1 MDKMMKNDNCIVGD
15 SDYLVTKLK
24 ESLDK
29 AVSIDLL
36 VAFLMESGVRLIE
49 EDLRKAVEKGIPVR
63 ILTGNYLNITEPSA
77 LYLLKDVLGEKVD
90 LRFYNVTNKSF
101 HPKAYFFEY
110 LDGADIFLGSSNLSR
125 SALTSGIEWNYRI
138 SRRTDKDDYE
148 FFRSAFEDLFLNHS
162 ILVDDNELERYSKSW
177 KKPKVNMTVEEIPAE
192 DNTNVTE
199 LVHPRGAQ
207 VEALYELKKCR
218 EEGLDK
224 GMVVAATGIGKTYLA
239 AFDSMDYEKVLFIAH
254 REEILSQ
261 AMRSFRNVRPGS
273 CISLFSGNTK
283 DADGEIVLATV
294 QTLGKEQ
301 YLNDEYFRRDAF
313 DYIVID
319 EFHHVA
325 VGNYRNIIDY
335 FEPKFLLGITATPER
350 LDNKDIFA
358 ICDYNVAYE
367 VRLKPAIDKG
377 WLVPFRYYGIY
388 DETDYSKISLRNGTY
403 DEAELEKALMI
414 NRRADLVLNH
424 YRKYRTA
431 RSLGFCSSIRHAVFM
446 AGHFKKNGVKACT
459 VNSGAQG
466 ENSIDRKQALS
477 KLAKGE
483 LQAVFSVD
491 IFNEGV
497 DIPNIDLVMFLRP
510 TESPTVFMQQLGRGL
525 RKAKD
530 KKYLNVL
537 DFIGNYKKADLI
549 PVLLA
554 GSSKELRKTG
564 RPGYMPKEEEYP
576 DDCIIDFD
584 FRLIDI
590 FRKQAEAQMKI
601 KDMIAAE
608 YLRVKEF
615 LGYRPS
621 RLELFTYIEVDI
633 YEGMRRQP
641 KFNVLRN
648 YLKFLVEMKE
658 LNSGEENLIGT
669 AAEQFINM
677 IEITSMAKTHKMPI
691 FLAFYNDGDLKM
703 KINDDDIYTSFTN
716 FYKRGSNSIDL
727 LDQKSTEGFK
737 SWGKDEWVR
746 LAKKS
751 PVNFL
756 AKTHGDF
763 FTIEN
768 NEFRI
773 NDELESF
780 KSNEAFLQNLNDV
793 IQLRTR
799 EYYKNRYE
807 NKQNT
812 TDVKGDQNG

>member
-1 MDKMMKNDNCIVGD
+1 MKNENCIVGD
-15 SDYLVTKLK
+15 SDHLVTKLK
-24 ESLDK
+24 EALDK
-29 AVSIDLL
+29 AVRIDLL

-77 LYLLKDVLGEKVD
+77 LYLLKDALGDKVD

-110 LDGADIFLGSSNLSR
+110 EEGGDIFLGSSNLSR
-125 SALTSGIEWNYRI
+125 SALTSGIEWNYRV
-138 SRRTDKDDYE
+138 SQKTDKDDYE

-177 KKPKVNMTVEEIPAE
+177 KKPKVHMYIEDKPAENNGEVEEFIR
-192 DNTNVTE
+192 
-199 LVHPRGAQ
+199 PRGAQ
-207 VEALYELKKCR
+207 LEALYELKKCR

-239 AFDSMDYEKVLFIAH
+239 AFDSRGFKKVLFVAH

-261 AMRSFRNVRPGS
+261 AMRSFKNVRPES
-273 CISLFSGNTK
+273 SISLFSGNTK
-283 DADGEIVLATV
+283 DAEGDIVFSTV
-294 QTLGKEQ
+294 QTLGKDL

-319 EFHHVA
+319 EFHHA
-325 VGNYRNIIDY
+325 AAGNYQNIIDY

-350 LDNKDIFA
+350 LDNKDVFA

-367 VRLKPAIDKG
+367 VRLKAAIDKG

-388 DETDYSKISLRNGTY
+388 DETDYSKIRMINGKY
-403 DEAELEKALMI
+403 DEAELEKALML

-431 RSLGFCSSIRHAVFM
+431 RALGFCSSIKHAEYM
-446 AGHFKKNGVKACT
+446 AGYFKSNGVKACT
-459 VNSGAQG
+459 VNSGEQG
-466 ENSIDRKQALS
+466 ANAVDRKDALS
-477 KLAKGE
+477 KLVKGE
-483 LQAVFSVD
+483 LQVVFSVD

-537 DFIGNYKKADLI
+537 DFIGNYRKANII
-549 PVLLA
+549 PFLLA
-554 GSSKELRKTG
+554 GSCNETGKTVG
-564 RPGYMPKEEEYP
+564 GYIPNEDEYP
-576 DDCIIDFD
+576 EDCIIDFD

-601 KDMIAAE
+601 EDTIAAE
-608 YLRVKEF
+608 YFRVKEF
-615 LGYRPS
+615 LGHRPS
-621 RLELFTYIEVDI
+621 RLELLTYIDGDI
-633 YEGMRRQP
+633 YEGMRKQSR
-641 KFNVLRN
+641 FNVFRN

-658 LNSGEENLIGT
+658 LSVREENLKGT
-669 AAEQFINM
+669 AAERFINM
-677 IEITSMAKTHKMPI
+677 IEITSMAKTYKMPI
-691 FLAFYNDGDLKM
+691 FMAFYNEGDFKM
-703 KINDDDIYTSFTN
+703 KINDDDIYNSFRN
-716 FYKRGSNSIDL
+716 FYRHGSNSIDL
-727 LDQKSTEGFK
+727 LNQKSTEDFK
-737 SWGKDEWVR
+737 GWGRDEWVR
-746 LAKKS
+746 LAKKN

-768 NEFRI
+768 EEFCL
-773 NDELESF
+773 NDELEGF
-780 KSNEAFLQNLNDV
+780 KNNEFFLQNIEDA
-793 IQLRTR
+793 IQLRTH

-807 NKQNT
+807 NKQKQM
-812 TDVKGDQNG
+812 DK